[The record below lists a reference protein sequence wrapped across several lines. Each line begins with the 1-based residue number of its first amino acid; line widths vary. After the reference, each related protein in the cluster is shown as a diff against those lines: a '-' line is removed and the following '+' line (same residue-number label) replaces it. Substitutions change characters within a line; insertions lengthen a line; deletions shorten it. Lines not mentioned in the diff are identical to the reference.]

1 MLCFS
6 AKFYR
11 IVQSSFHYSVS
22 GICFNSSMFEM
33 KLIPLLV
40 FFLLF
45 CYGDTLG
52 NIFIKYK
59 LFSGNGESAVSNTD
73 FNQSQI

>member
-6 AKFYR
+6 VKFYR
-11 IVQSSFHYSVS
+11 IVQSSF
-22 GICFNSSMFEM
+22 SSQRLGDLFYQFDVCNE
-33 KLIPLLV
+33 IDTITS